1 MTTQQVYNPKSFS
14 TKNSGPYSIQNLS
27 YPEGISQN
35 LDMAHYVTFFINV
48 RGKSKLFKE
57 NENKIVGY
65 APKISNTTSP
75 AAALSILKVGGA
87 FAGGAIGA
95 QVIKQFPGSKVA
107 IGAGV
112 GIGASVA
119 LIPQM
124 ITADKTYRI
133 SDCITLHVQDSPS
146 AKYGIKYADGDI
158 GTLLSVISREGSLS
172 SQSPETV
179 GALLAAGIN
188 TFGKEGMRTAMNKA
202 TGQTLNPFKEVLFE
216 SVNYRQFRFDYTF
229 MPKSKQESDAVQNII
244 KTFKV
249 HMHPELSANSF
260 FYINP
265 SEFSIAYYFRNK
277 ENNYINKI
285 ATCVLTD
292 MDVVYGGA
300 QFSTFDDGAPV
311 EINVTLHFQE
321 LAPLTRES
329 ILDEG
334 L

>member
-1 MTTQQVYNPKSFS
+1 MATQQVYNPSTFS
-14 TKNSGPYSIQNLS
+14 TKNKGPYTIQNLS
-27 YPEGISQN
+27 YPEGVSQN

-48 RGKSKLFKE
+48 RGKSKFFVD
-57 NENKIVGY
+57 NTANIVGY
-65 APKISNTTSP
+65 APKIGNTTAP
-75 AAALSILKVGGA
+75 ENALSILKTGGVV
-87 FAGGAIGA
+87 AGGAIGA
-95 QVIKQFPGSKVA
+95 KIIKQFPGSKIAAVSGVA
-107 IGAGV
+107 TGAA
-112 GIGASVA
+112 IAA
-119 LIPQM
+119 IPQT
-124 ITADKTYRI
+124 IVPDKTYRI

-146 AKYGIKYADGDI
+146 AKYGVKYADGDI

-172 SQSPETV
+172 SHSPETI

-188 TFGKEGMRTAMNKA
+188 SFGKEGMKTALIKA

-216 SVNYRQFRFDYTF
+216 SVNYRQFKFDYTF
-229 MPKSKQESDAVQNII
+229 MPKSKGESDSIKKII
-244 KTFKV
+244 ETFKV

-292 MDVVYGGA
+292 MDVLYGGQ

-311 EINVTLHFQE
+311 EVTISLHFME

-329 ILDEG
+329 IQNEG